1 MTTLIATFTN
11 AQAGDLTVTIS
22 GVKEPLGIIGCALF
36 NKEAGFT
43 KRSSAIALSGEKAS
57 PAGNSCVFKGLA
69 DGTYA
74 VAVLHDTNGN
84 QKMDFSALGLPA
96 EDWGMSN
103 NVRPSFRGP
112 TFKEASVKLSFP
124 SLSESDV
131 CCVDDWREEIFEDC
145 VVFCFHV
152 DIGHHTGDDLVL
164 VSKRVRSIEADAE

>member
-1 MTTLIATFTN
+1 MRYRNHALWVTMTFLLATFTN
-11 AQAGDLTVTIS
+11 AHAGDLAVTIS

-43 KRSSAIALSGEKAS
+43 KRSSAIAVSGEKAS
-57 PAGNSCVFKGLA
+57 LAGNSCVFKGLE

-103 NVRPSFRGP
+103 NVRPSFRAP
-112 TFKEASVKLSFP
+112 TFKESSIKVGASPLTISVKL
-124 SLSESDV
+124 D
-131 CCVDDWREEIFEDC
+131 
-145 VVFCFHV
+145 H
-152 DIGHHTGDDLVL
+152 
-164 VSKRVRSIEADAE
+164 

>member
-1 MTTLIATFTN
+1 MYYNKNALLLTMTTLITTFTN

-22 GVKEPLGIIGCALF
+22 GVKEPFGIIGCALF

-43 KRSSAIALSGEKAS
+43 KSSSAIAVSGEKAS

-84 QKMDFSALGLPA
+84 QKMDFSALGLPT

-103 NVRPSFRGP
+103 NVRPSFRAP
-112 TFKEASVKLSFP
+112 TFKEASVKVGASPLKISVK
-124 SLSESDV
+124 LD
-131 CCVDDWREEIFEDC
+131 
-145 VVFCFHV
+145 H
-152 DIGHHTGDDLVL
+152 
-164 VSKRVRSIEADAE
+164 